1 MLYFLH
7 ISVSWVMAWFF
18 DYSKDIRTNN
28 PILVIYYKVKWWDSF
43 KLWEKVEDEAILK
56 WVISSNSTST
66 AMTSNA
72 TAIQAPF
79 LHDRGFLISSKAKAT
94 SHNEMKELL
103 EQALANL
110 NSSNA
115 GTSTGSTDS
124 GSHHSGNTNED
135 DCYGIDLA
143 DP

>member
-1 MLYFLH
+1 
-7 ISVSWVMAWFF
+7 
-18 DYSKDIRTNN
+18 
-28 PILVIYYKVKWWDSF
+28 
-43 KLWEKVEDEAILK
+43 
-56 WVISSNSTST
+56 
-66 AMTSNA
+66 MTSNA

-79 LHDRGFLISSKAKAT
+79 LHDRGFLISSMAKAT

-110 NSSNA
+110 NNSNA
-115 GTSTGSTDS
+115 GTSTDS
-124 GSHHSGNTNED
+124 GSHHSGNINED